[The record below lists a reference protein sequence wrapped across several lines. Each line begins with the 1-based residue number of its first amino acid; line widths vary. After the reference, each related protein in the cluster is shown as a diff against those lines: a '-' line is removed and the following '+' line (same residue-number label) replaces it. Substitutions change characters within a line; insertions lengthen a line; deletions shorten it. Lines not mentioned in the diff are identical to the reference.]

1 VVMPCLELQT
11 TRKIM
16 KVGDLVR
23 CVWQPEIARIENNCA
38 VLMEHEIKGEL
49 GIVQSVR
56 NPVQGSYFIFFP
68 KFNYA
73 HPLVESAFEVISEG
87 W

>member
-1 VVMPCLELQT
+1 
-11 TRKIM
+11 M

-56 NPVQGSYFIFFP
+56 NPVQGSYFIF
-68 KFNYA
+68 
-73 HPLVESAFEVISEG
+73 
-87 W
+87 